1 MNLLA
6 STYFPMPMPMPII
19 ITGDG
24 GDGGNVSNLPPY
36 ASGILIAAIVVG
48 IVFLFCLCL
57 SLIFDTF
64 DRELVS
70 DVFLKSAMILLTLS
84 VALIGIAILCALIGV

>member
-6 STYFPMPMPMPII
+6 STYFPMPII
-19 ITGDG
+19 MGS
-24 GDGGNVSNLPPY
+24 GGNVSNLPPC
-36 ASGILIAAIVVG
+36 AGGILLAALVVG

-57 SLIFDTF
+57 SLIFGTF
-64 DRELVS
+64 DREDVS

-84 VALIGIAILCALIGV
+84 VVLIGIAILCALIGV